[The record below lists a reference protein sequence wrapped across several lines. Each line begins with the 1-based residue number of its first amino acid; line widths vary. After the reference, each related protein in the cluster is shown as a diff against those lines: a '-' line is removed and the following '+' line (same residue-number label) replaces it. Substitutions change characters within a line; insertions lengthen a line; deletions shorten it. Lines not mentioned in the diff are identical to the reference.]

1 MPSVR
6 RARSRQVNAV
16 QAGGLLAAFVGVS
29 VVGGL
34 LASGMIMPAVASTSA
49 LTNASV
55 GLFDELPGA
64 LEPQPLSEKS
74 TILAADG
81 TKLAEVY
88 EQNRIVVPLA
98 EISLPMQRAV
108 IDTEDKRFYD
118 HGGVDLH
125 GMARALIKNA
135 VSDEVEGASTLT
147 QQYIKNTLVQA
158 AEDIEDGTERA
169 KAIAAA
175 KGTDGSSGYA
185 RKLREAKLAVTLEQR
200 MTKAQILEGYLNV
213 AQFGV
218 SVYGVE
224 AAAQLYFSVS
234 AKDLTYLQAAT
245 IAGVTNSPTAFD
257 PIRNPKKS
265 EQRRNIVL
273 KRMHE
278 QGDITQAEYDQG
290 IATPLPTTLVPGQAK
305 IGCTTADAAVPGSSY
320 FCDYVLKIMAS
331 NPVFGEDKTTRRNL
345 LYKGGLTIH
354 TTLDPAKQAMA
365 NQAVMEQIPPAD
377 PSGAAIAM
385 SVVEPGTGKV
395 LAMAQ
400 DTIYDTAPTPP
411 PGHTAVNYNA
421 GKAFGG
427 SSGFEPGST
436 FKPFTLL
443 EWLKEGRSLKDIVD
457 GTPKTWKLN
466 VFHGSCPEY
475 PGPGPDW
482 KLGNSEGGAGFMSV
496 LDATKNSVNNAYAD
510 MASQLDMCGIFKGA
524 QDLGVFKGNGDPLGM
539 NPSSVIGAANDVAP
553 LTMAAAF
560 AAFSADGIY
569 CAPIAI
575 TAIEDPD
582 GNPVPVPDAGCHQ
595 AITPDLAAG
604 VTYGLSQVWSG
615 TGKRIAK
622 LPDGRPASGKTGTT
636 TLNEHTWFV
645 GYTKQLATAVWVGDP
660 NARRSMNGQTING
673 KYYRSGP
680 YGASIAGP
688 AWASFMIP
696 ASEGM
701 PVLGFTQPPT
711 AMVKGVQVSVPDIA
725 GLSVDAAKK
734 KLKDAKLNAQVAD
747 GQVPSQ
753 YPAGTVAGSDPGTG
767 TKVDRG
773 TAVQILVSSGAP
785 AVPTGWPGPGNTG
798 GQQPPGQGGG
808 GGGQQPPGHTNPGK
822 P

>member
-34 LASGMIMPAVASTSA
+34 LASGMVMPAVAGTSA

-74 TILAADG
+74 VILAADG

-88 EQNRIVVPLA
+88 DQNRIVVPLA
-98 EISLPMQRAV
+98 EISIPMQRAV
-108 IDTEDKRFYD
+108 IDTEDKRFYE

-158 AEDIEDGTERA
+158 AESIEDGTERA
-169 KAIAAA
+169 KALAAA

-245 IAGVTNSPTAFD
+245 IAGVTNSPTAYD
-257 PIRNPKKS
+257 PLRNPKKS

-273 KRMHE
+273 DRMLEH
-278 QGDITQAEYDQG
+278 GDITKAEYDQG
-290 IATPLPTTLVPGQAK
+290 VATPLPDTLVPGQAK

-331 NPVFGEDKTTRRNL
+331 NPVFGEDKKTRKDL

-354 TTLDPAKQAMA
+354 TTLDPGKQALA
-365 NQAVMEQIPPAD
+365 NQAVMTRIPPAD
-377 PSGAAIAM
+377 ASGAAIAM

-400 DTIYDTAPTPP
+400 DTIYDTSPTPP

-466 VFHGSCPEY
+466 VFHGSCPEVMAA
-475 PGPGPDW
+475 GKDW
-482 KLGNSEGGAGFMSV
+482 KLKNSEGGAGFMTV
-496 LDATKNSVNNAYAD
+496 LDATKDSVNNAYAD
-510 MASQLDMCGIFKGA
+510 MASQLDMCGIFQGA
-524 QDLGVFKGNGDPLGM
+524 QELGVFQGNGDPLQM
-539 NPSSVIGAANDVAP
+539 YPSSVIGAANDVTP
-553 LTMAAAF
+553 LSMATAF
-560 AAFSADGIY
+560 AAFSADGML
-569 CAPIAI
+569 CSPIAI
-575 TAIEDPD
+575 TAIEDTD

-595 AITPDLAAG
+595 AITSELAAG
-604 VTYGLSQVWSG
+604 VTYGLSQVWKG
-615 TGKRIAK
+615 TGSKMEK

-645 GYTKQLATAVWVGDP
+645 GYTKQMSTAVWVGDP
-660 NARRSMNGQTING
+660 NARRSMNKQTING
-673 KYYRSGP
+673 KYFKNGP

-688 AWASFMIP
+688 AWSDFMIP
-696 ASEGM
+696 ASAGM
-701 PVLGFTQPPT
+701 PIVGFTQPPA
-711 AMVKGVQVSVPDIA
+711 AMIKGVQVSVPDIA
-725 GLSVDAAKK
+725 GLSVDAAKN
-734 KLKDAKLNAQVAD
+734 KLKDAKLNAQVSD

-753 YPAGTVAGSDPGTG
+753 YPAGTVAGSEPGAG

-773 TAVQILVSSGAP
+773 TAIQILVSSGVPVAAP
-785 AVPTGWPGPGNTG
+785 ATPGGGAQTPGQGGGSG
-798 GQQPPGQGGG
+798 GQQPPG
-808 GGGQQPPGHTNPGK
+808 GHNNQGK